1 MPYKESHIWLNRRQ
15 GASIS
20 DLILTQKDKFL
31 LEALQLEG
39 KFEALQLE
47 GKFIALSGWHIRFEK
62 CLVLMN
68 FCEKGTVRTRGVAR
82 LYAVSVFIGT
92 KFSVMAGFVC
102 FVLISHG
109 VPVDVSD

>member
-31 LEALQLEG
+31 L
-39 KFEALQLE
+39 EALQLE